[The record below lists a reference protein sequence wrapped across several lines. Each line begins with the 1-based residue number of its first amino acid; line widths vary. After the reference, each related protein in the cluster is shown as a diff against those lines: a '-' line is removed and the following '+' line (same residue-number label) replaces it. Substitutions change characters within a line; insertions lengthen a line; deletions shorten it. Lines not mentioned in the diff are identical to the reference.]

1 MPLSGSLTAQ
11 IAKMLPRL
19 ASDFDGE
26 VVATAR
32 ALERILKSAG
42 KDWHDLGAHI
52 TAPPIEI
59 HLPARRQE
67 KRRYSRQDWKQPQQ
81 AEDWRAT
88 ARFIVVTIEWMKDGA
103 EGDVIVSRLEL
114 VDLGADADGEP
125 VTSCVIK
132 PVEGEPI
139 RQQTNRKLSDR
150 QRLALDALA
159 ECATSRGQAPPA
171 TFGLPAGLLTVTAND
186 WREEL
191 YRRDVLDRDAKSPRE
206 DFRRVKNSLQ
216 VRKLIRARDE
226 FVWRA

>member
-88 ARFIVVTIEWMKDGA
+88 ARF
-103 EGDVIVSRLEL
+103 
-114 VDLGADADGEP
+114 
-125 VTSCVIK
+125 CV
-132 PVEGEPI
+132 
-139 RQQTNRKLSDR
+139 
-150 QRLALDALA
+150 ALPD
-159 ECATSRGQAPPA
+159 
-171 TFGLPAGLLTVTAND
+171 
-186 WREEL
+186 
-191 YRRDVLDRDAKSPRE
+191 KMSPRE
-206 DFRRVKNSLQ
+206 LDFIVSMAQWTRNPTDRQLAWLTQIASRLRIN
-216 VRKLIRARDE
+216 A
-226 FVWRA
+226 A